1 MTPKKFYYVG
11 LGILAVLL
19 IGGGVGYYYG
29 TVGVHQKI
37 QQLSQKIAIDTV
49 ADERLSQ
56 LIALRKQ
63 YQRFLPLIPQIESAL
78 PPAKKQS
85 EVALQLQQLAA
96 QAGMTLPAVNF
107 AAGDGL
113 PTSTSQTISSG
124 GILALPVTF
133 QLTGTYDQL
142 QRFLVSLEQSGRY
155 MSVMSL
161 EIGRADAKAKTLSF
175 SINLNV
181 YVKP

>member
-1 MTPKKFYYVG
+1 MSPKRFFYAS
-11 LGILAVLL
+11 LGTLAAMIL
-19 IGGGVGYYYG
+19 GGGTAYYYA
-29 TVGVHQKI
+29 TVSVHQKI
-37 QQLSQKIAIDTV
+37 TTLSQQIAVDTV

-63 YQRFLPLIPQIESAL
+63 YQRFQPIIPTIEAAL

-96 QAGMTLPAVNF
+96 AAGMNLPAVSF
-107 AAGDGL
+107 ASSNGL
-113 PTSTSQTISSG
+113 PTGSSQTINSG

-142 QRFLVSLEQSGRY
+142 QRFLISLEQLGRY
-155 MSVMSL
+155 TSVSQL
-161 EIGRADAKAKTLSF
+161 QISRADTKTRTLAF